1 MHHSPRHCDLLLFA
15 GHLVTQNTTRTVH
28 ADAGIAVQDGRV
40 AALGARHEL
49 EQDWIAGR
57 RLDFPEGVIFPG
69 FINGHTHAAMSWFR
83 GLADDLPL
91 MDWLQRHIF
100 PAEQRHTPRTVEL
113 GALLSCAEMLAA
125 GITCFADMHFWADAV
140 ARAAHT
146 AGMRAMVGE
155 VIFGFP
161 TPASPTVKAALER
174 SHALRE
180 QLQHDERRRICVAP
194 HSVYTTTAAMLTHAA
209 ALSDLWKCPLC
220 IHAAESP
227 AETAQSLSQHGRR
240 PLEHLDALGLLGPR
254 TVLAHGVDLLPREI
268 ELLAARGAA
277 VIHNPRSNMKLAS
290 GVAPVPELLAAG
302 VPVGLGTDGSGSNNQ
317 LNLFAEMSAC
327 ALLHKGTRKQADTL
341 PAQTVL
347 DMATCNAADA
357 LRWPEL
363 GRLVVD
369 GPADLAVVDGSLPH
383 LQPMADPISHAV
395 YSMHGGE
402 VTLTMV
408 AGEILYENNRHTR
421 IDLDAL
427 RREMQDCRFAADA
440 RPGAAA

>member
-15 GHLVTQNTTRTVH
+15 GHLVSQDDARTIH
-28 ADAGIAVQDGRV
+28 ADAGLAVQDGLV
-40 AALGARHEL
+40 AAVGPRHVL
-49 EQDWIAGR
+49 EQDWTASR
-57 RLDFPEGVIFPG
+57 RLEFPEGVIFPG

-140 ARAAHT
+140 ARAVHT
-146 AGMRAMVGE
+146 AGVRAMLGE
-155 VIFGFP
+155 AIFGFP
-161 TPASPTVKAALER
+161 TPASPTVKVALER
-174 SHALRE
+174 AHTLRE
-180 QLQHDERRRICVAP
+180 ALQGDARRRICVAP

-209 ALSDLWKCPLC
+209 ALSDMWECPIC
-220 IHAAESP
+220 IHAAESA

-268 ELLAARGAA
+268 DRLAERGVS

-290 GVAPVPELLAAG
+290 GVAPVPALLAAG
-302 VPVGLGTDGSGSNNQ
+302 VAVGLGTDGPASNNQ
-317 LNLFAEMSAC
+317 LNLFAEMHAC
-327 ALLHKGTRKQADTL
+327 ALLHKGVHKQADLL
-341 PAQTVL
+341 PAQAVL
-347 DMATCNAADA
+347 DMATRHAADA
-357 LRWPEL
+357 LHWPTL
-363 GRLVVD
+363 GRLVVG
-369 GPADLAVVDGSLPH
+369 GPADLAVADGSLPH
-383 LQPMADPISHAV
+383 LQPMADPVAHAA

-402 VTLTMV
+402 VVLTMV
-408 AGEILYENNRHTR
+408 AGEILYQDGRHTR
-421 IDLDAL
+421 FDLDAL
-427 RREMQDCRFAADA
+427 RREMQDCRLSADV